1 MEEGGRKERDRK
13 DQEAVLTQTDMHEQ
27 GSAEIEQNYERVK
40 IKRTAL
46 KLASRKGM
54 TGVVEKMLAAGAKAE
69 LTDEVNGR
77 LPMQCSDVRAR
88 HV

>member
-1 MEEGGRKERDRK
+1 MGARGR
-13 DQEAVLTQTDMHEQ
+13 EAVVTHAGVPEQ
-27 GSAEIEQNYERVK
+27 ALMSAS
-40 IKRTAL
+40 AC
-46 KLASRKGM
+46 GM

>member
-27 GSAEIEQNYERVK
+27 GSAEIEWCVK
-40 IKRTAL
+40 IKTTAL
-46 KLASRKGM
+46 KLATRKGM